1 VPVTSQHWGEVLAE
15 IEADHWAQIG
25 WSRHFDA
32 AAFFEQILRELRGR
46 GF

>member
-1 VPVTSQHWGEVLAE
+1 VLAE

-32 AAFFEQILRELRGR
+32 GHFYARLIRELEAAGI
-46 GF
+46 